1 MGLTAFG
8 GSSPPARISVLG
20 RRPPRSSPKARWHN
34 GRLVKA
40 TVEELPESKV
50 RMTVEVPSGDVQH
63 AIDHAA
69 SDLAGSLKIP
79 GFRKGKVPMPVLLAR
94 VGKERLYT
102 EAVESHIGGW
112 FRTALRDTAV
122 RPATTPEYDYEL
134 PESPRDTFRFTAT
147 VGVQEAP
154 AVPDWSNLE
163 VPAPDAEVPEE
174 LIDAEL
180 EVLRST
186 VAELAP
192 VDGRAAREGDTVV
205 VDLVGADG
213 EAQRDYVVELGS
225 QRLLPEIEQG
235 LIGQQVGGERAIEYR
250 LPDNTDARITAS
262 VKEIYEKVLPPADDD
277 LARAATEFDTLA
289 ELREEIESRLGG
301 QLEEQLDAQF
311 RTAAL
316 DALVEAT
323 DLEVAPALVQTR
335 AVELWN
341 ALVRSLERR
350 GISPELYVQL
360 SGRTPQQIQA
370 DIEAEARQALAREI
384 VLEAAADQL
393 GVDVSD
399 EEVDTLIREQAE
411 ELGENADELL
421 AQVHE
426 AGRYEA
432 LRNDLRLR
440 DTLDRI
446 AAEVKRIPVEL
457 AEAREKLWTPEKEKP
472 ETGTKLWTPGSKEP
486 A

>member
-1 MGLTAFG
+1 M
-8 GSSPPARISVLG
+8 
-20 RRPPRSSPKARWHN
+20 
-34 GRLVKA
+34 KA

-50 RMTVEVPSGDVQH
+50 RMTVEVPSGDVKH

-79 GFRKGKVPMPVLLAR
+79 GFRQGKVPMPVLLAR

-112 FRTALRDTAV
+112 FRAALRDTTV
-122 RPATTPEYDYEL
+122 RPATAPEYDYEL
-134 PESPRDTFRFTAT
+134 PDSPSDTFRFTAT
-147 VGVQEAP
+147 VGIQEP
-154 AVPDWSNLE
+154 PELPDWSSLE
-163 VPAPDAEVPEE
+163 VPAADPEVPQE
-174 LIDAEL
+174 LVDAEL

-205 VDLVGADG
+205 VDLVGSDG

-235 LIGQQVGGERAIEYR
+235 LVGQQVGGEKAIEYR
-250 LPDNTDARITAS
+250 LPDNTEARITAS
-262 VKEIYEKVLPPADDD
+262 TKEIYEKVLPPVDDD
-277 LARAATEFDTLA
+277 LAKAATEFDTLA
-289 ELREEIESRLGG
+289 QLREEIGSRLGG
-301 QLEEQLDAQF
+301 QLEEQLEAQF

-316 DALVEAT
+316 DTLVEVA
-323 DLEVAPALVQTR
+323 DLDVAPALVQTR

-350 GISPELYVQL
+350 GISPEVYIQL
-360 SGRTPQQIQA
+360 SGRTPQEIQA

-384 VLEAAADQL
+384 VLEAAADKL
-393 GVDVSD
+393 GIEVPD
-399 EEVDTLIREQAE
+399 EEVDALIREQSE

-421 AQVHE
+421 AQVRE

-432 LRNDLRLR
+432 LRSDLRLR
-440 DTLDRI
+440 NALDRI
-446 AAEVKRIPVEL
+446 AADVKRIPVEL
-457 AEAREKLWTPEKEKP
+457 AEARDRLWTPDKEKP
-472 ETGTKLWTPGSKEP
+472 ETATKLWTPGSKEP

>member
-1 MGLTAFG
+1 M
-8 GSSPPARISVLG
+8 
-20 RRPPRSSPKARWHN
+20 
-34 GRLVKA
+34 KA

-94 VGKERLYT
+94 VGKERLYS

-112 FRTALRDTAV
+112 FRAALRGTTV
-122 RPATTPEYDYEL
+122 RPSTPPEYDYEL
-134 PESPRDTFRFTAT
+134 PSSERDAFQFTAT
-147 VGVQEAP
+147 VGVQELP
-154 AVPDWSNLE
+154 ELPDWSQLE
-163 VPAPDAEVPEE
+163 VPAADPEVPEE

-180 EVLRST
+180 EVLRSS

-192 VDGRAAREGDTVV
+192 VDGRPAREGDTVV
-205 VDLVGADG
+205 ADLVSSDG

-235 LIGQQVGGERAIEYR
+235 LVGLEPGGEKEIDYR
-250 LPDNTDARITAS
+250 LPDNTGTKITAS
-262 VKEIYEKVLPPADDD
+262 VKELYEKVLPPADDE
-277 LARAATEFDTLA
+277 LAKAASEFDTIA
-289 ELREEIESRLGG
+289 ELREEIQSRLGG
-301 QLEEQLDAQF
+301 QLEEQLENQF
-311 RTAAL
+311 RAAAV

-323 DLEVAPALVQTR
+323 DFEVAPGLVQAR

-341 ALVRSLERR
+341 GLVRSLERR
-350 GISPELYVQL
+350 GISPDVYIQL

-370 DIEAEARQALAREI
+370 DIEAEARQSLAREI
-384 VLEAAADQL
+384 VLEAAAGKL
-393 GVDVSD
+393 GIEVSD
-399 EEVDTLIREQAE
+399 DDVDALIREQAE
-411 ELGENADELL
+411 ELGEDADDVIR
-421 AQVHE
+421 QVRE
-426 AGRYEA
+426 AGRYDSLRA
-432 LRNDLRLR
+432 DLQLRN
-440 DTLDRI
+440 TLDRI
-446 AAEVKRIPVEL
+446 ASEVKRIPVEL
-457 AEAREKLWTPEKEKP
+457 AEAREKLWTPEKETP

>member
-1 MGLTAFG
+1 M
-8 GSSPPARISVLG
+8 
-20 RRPPRSSPKARWHN
+20 
-34 GRLVKA
+34 KA

-50 RMTVEVPSGDVQH
+50 RMTVEVPSGDVKH

-112 FRTALRDTAV
+112 FRTALRGTTV
-122 RPATTPEYDYEL
+122 RPATAPEYDYEL
-134 PESPRDTFRFTAT
+134 PASPGESFQFTAT
-147 VGVQEAP
+147 VGVQEKP
-154 AVPDWSNLE
+154 HVVDWSGIE
-163 VPAPDAEVPEE
+163 VPAGEADVPEE

-180 EVLRST
+180 EALRST

-192 VDGRAAREGDTVV
+192 VEGRSAREGDTVV
-205 VDLVGADG
+205 VDLVGSDG

-225 QRLLPEIEQG
+225 QRLLPEIEDG
-235 LIGQQVGGERAIEYR
+235 LVGLEAGGEREIRYR
-250 LPDNTDARITAS
+250 LPDGQEATITAS
-262 VKEIYEKVLPPADDD
+262 VKEVYEKVLPPVDDD

-289 ELREEIESRLGG
+289 DLRGEIDSRLGG
-301 QLEEQLDAQF
+301 QLEEQLESQF

-316 DALVEAT
+316 DAVVEAT
-323 DLEVAPALVQTR
+323 NVEVAPALVQTR

-341 ALVRSLERR
+341 ALVRTLERR
-350 GISPELYVQL
+350 GVSPEVYVQL
-360 SGRTPQQIQA
+360 SGRSPQQIQA
-370 DIEAEARQALAREI
+370 DIEAEAQQALAREL
-384 VLEAAADQL
+384 VLEAVADQL
-393 GVDVSD
+393 GIEVSD
-399 EEVDTLIREQAE
+399 EDVDTLVREEAE
-411 ELGENADELL
+411 ELGEDADEVL
-421 AQVHE
+421 AQVRE

-432 LRNDLRLR
+432 LRADLRLR
-440 DTLDRI
+440 AALDRI
-446 AAEVKRIPVEL
+446 ADEVKRIPMEL

>member
-1 MGLTAFG
+1 M
-8 GSSPPARISVLG
+8 
-20 RRPPRSSPKARWHN
+20 
-34 GRLVKA
+34 KA

-50 RMTVEVPSGDVQH
+50 RMTVEVPSGDVKH

-79 GFRKGKVPMPVLLAR
+79 GFRQGKVPMPVLLAR
-94 VGKERLYT
+94 VGKERLYA

-112 FRTALRDTAV
+112 FRAALRGTSV
-122 RPATTPEYDYEL
+122 RPATVPEYDYEL
-134 PESPRDTFRFTAT
+134 PASDRDSFRFTAT
-147 VGVQEAP
+147 VGVQERP
-154 AVPDWSNLE
+154 ELPDWRTLE
-163 VPAPDAEVPEE
+163 VPAPEPEVPQE
-174 LIDAEL
+174 LVDAEL

-186 VAELAP
+186 VASLAP
-192 VDGRAAREGDTVV
+192 VDGRSGREGDTVV
-205 VDLVGADG
+205 ADLISPDG

-235 LIGQQVGGERAIEYR
+235 LVGQAAGGEREIEYR
-250 LPDNTDARITAS
+250 LPDGAEARITAR
-262 VKEIYEKVLPPADDD
+262 VKEIYEKVLPPVDDD
-277 LARAATEFDTLA
+277 LARAASEFDTID
-289 ELREEIESRLGG
+289 ELRAEIESRLGG
-301 QLEEQLDAQF
+301 QLEEQLENQF

-323 DLEVAPALVQTR
+323 DLEVAPGLVQTR
-335 AVELWN
+335 AVDLWN

-350 GISPELYVQL
+350 GVSPELYVQL
-360 SGRTPQQIQA
+360 SGRTPEQIQA
-370 DIEAEARQALAREI
+370 DVEAEARQALAREI

-393 GVDVSD
+393 GIDASD
-399 EEVDTLIREQAE
+399 EDVDALIREQAE
-411 ELGENADELL
+411 ELGEDADAVI
-421 AQVHE
+421 AQVRE

-432 LRNDLRLR
+432 LRADLRLR
-440 DTLDRI
+440 AALDRI
-446 AAEVKRIPVEL
+446 AAEVRRIPVEL